1 MATTKRSLKDAVS
14 VTAKKDDF
22 VKAGGV
28 GEAVAKPADEPEIK
42 TQITKVTNRQTSKSR
57 KVIPAKVVFYLDPQT
72 ENAMEELRLELRR
85 RHRKKYTRSQI
96 ADGLLKTALKD
107 PKIREHLA

>member
-1 MATTKRSLKDAVS
+1 MATTKRLLKDAVS

-28 GEAVAKPADEPEIK
+28 EETVAKPAAEPEIK
-42 TQITKVTNRQTSKSR
+42 TQTSKSR